1 MPGIKQMLHERYLS
15 HGARPDKSMKIT
27 DLKANPE
34 LSGEKPPVPIKV
46 KRPRSLGDV
55 SVALESQRV
64 YNPGLPSMPSPQP
77 APANTFQKGT
87 TPAMD
92 NTGAWGKPAEKG
104 ER

>member
-1 MPGIKQMLHERYLS
+1 
-15 HGARPDKSMKIT
+15 MKIT

-34 LSGEKPPVPIKV
+34 FSGQKPPAPVKV
-46 KRPRSLGDV
+46 KRQRSLGDV
-55 SVALESQRV
+55 SIALEAQRV

-92 NTGAWGKPAEKG
+92 NTGAWGGPAERG